1 MARLFARAVL
11 GGAAAVFGL
20 TGCAGTYDLITSQR
34 FKERPFHTLF
44 TSEDPMTVLEKVP
57 EGDDRVRAM
66 RNLKEPKENGGT
78 AEQQDR
84 AIAILKVS
92 AVEDPRP
99 LCRLAAVE
107 ALSRF
112 KDPRVVPIL
121 VAAYHHASHTA
132 PPAAA
137 GPAEVAPAGALG
149 GVKAALTHFTP
160 DTITNIQALSL
171 AALGDHRSPDGLRL
185 LVEVASAPTEPRK
198 KPTNPIE
205 PAGSF
210 TAEASVGPHE
220 TDRTDVR
227 LAAIRALG
235 YYEKDPTAI
244 RVLVGVLATE
254 RDVAVRSRTH
264 ESLVNITGEDLP
276 PDAKAWQAWLDKGGR
291 R

>member
-1 MARLFARAVL
+1 MARLFARALL
-11 GGAAAVFGL
+11 GGTAACALGL

-112 KDPRVVPIL
+112 SDPRVVPIL

-137 GPAEVAPAGALG
+137 G
-149 GVKAALTHFTP
+149 
-160 DTITNIQALSL
+160 
-171 AALGDHRSPDGLRL
+171 
-185 LVEVASAPTEPRK
+185 
-198 KPTNPIE
+198 
-205 PAGSF
+205 
-210 TAEASVGPHE
+210 
-220 TDRTDVR
+220 
-227 LAAIRALG
+227 
-235 YYEKDPTAI
+235 
-244 RVLVGVLATE
+244 
-254 RDVAVRSRTH
+254 AV
-264 ESLVNITGEDLP
+264 
-276 PDAKAWQAWLDKGGR
+276 
-291 R
+291 